1 MSVIAVVGVGAVGGA
16 VAARL
21 CTAGRDDVVLCVR
34 TPFEALIVEG
44 PSGIL
49 RATPHIVTTP
59 GAVQPVPWVLLATK
73 AHQTAGAADWLRAL
87 VTSQTTVVILQNGV
101 EHTERVAPYAN
112 GATLLPTVV
121 ECPAVRVAPGRIV
134 QRTPAHL
141 IVPATAA
148 GQHFAQLFT
157 GTDVNVTVTPDFVTE
172 AWRKLCLNV
181 AGGAI
186 TALTD
191 RTLGVMQRPDV
202 AQVARDLIRECL
214 VVGRAD
220 GAVLDEG
227 LVEEIVTSM
236 LLSPAE
242 AGTSMLT
249 DRRAGRLLEADARN
263 GAVARIGARHG
274 IATPLNRALTAL
286 LTAIHQATEGRS
298 CLSHARSK
306 T

>member
-1 MSVIAVVGVGAVGGA
+1 MSIVAVVGVGAVGGA

-21 CTAGRDDVVLCVR
+21 LAKGRDDVLLCVR
-34 TPFEALIVEG
+34 TRFDELVVEG
-44 PSGIL
+44 PAGIL
-49 RATPHIVTTP
+49 QATPCIVTTP
-59 GAVQPVPWVLLATK
+59 EAVQPVPWVLLATK

-87 VTSQTTVVILQNGV
+87 TTPQTTMAILQNGV
-101 EHTERVAPYAN
+101 EHEERVAPYAN

-121 ECPAVRVAPGRIV
+121 ECPAIRVAPGRIV
-134 QRTPAHL
+134 QRTDAQL
-141 IVPATAA
+141 LVPATEA
-148 GQHFAQLFT
+148 GRNFMQLFT
-157 GTDVNVTVTPDFVTE
+157 GTDVRVTVATDFVTA

-191 RTLGVMQRPDV
+191 QTLGVMRRPDV
-202 AQVARDLIRECL
+202 AQVARDLIYECIL
-214 VVGRAD
+214 VGRAE

-236 LLSPAE
+236 VLSPAE

-263 GAVARIGARHG
+263 GAVVRIGARHG
-274 IATPLNRALTAL
+274 IKTPLNRIAAKL
-286 LTAIHQATEGRS
+286 IF
-298 CLSHARSK
+298 SHLGYG
-306 T
+306 